1 MRNFLTWG
9 YLVLALLGAIL
20 PWQANLEFMQ
30 ASSGAGF
37 DLSGFI
43 RDANLTAASRS
54 LSRDL
59 IIGASA
65 FTIWIATEGRRL
77 QVKGWWVTL
86 VLCCASPFHSPAGD
100 RCFCIYVS
108 VACCNS
114 KKRTHSMISRVEQS
128 LDAQKLQESTSSA
141 VTSMVA
147 ELAGVDSASN
157 PELSH
162 WE

>member
-1 MRNFLTWG
+1 MRNVLVWG

-43 RDANLTAASRS
+43 RDANITAASRS

-86 VLCCASPFHSPAGD
+86 VLC
-100 RCFCIYVS
+100 ITVS
-108 VACCNS
+108 FACGGPVFLHL
-114 KKRTHSMISRVEQS
+114 RERR
-128 LDAQKLQESTSSA
+128 LLQLEKENALNDQPGGAIT
-141 VTSMVA
+141 
-147 ELAGVDSASN
+147 
-157 PELSH
+157 
-162 WE
+162 

>member
-1 MRNFLTWG
+1 MRNVLIWG

-43 RDANLTAASRS
+43 RDANITAASRS

-86 VLCCASPFHSPAGD
+86 VLC
-100 RCFCIYVS
+100 ITVS
-108 VACCNS
+108 FACGGPVFLHL
-114 KKRTHSMISRVEQS
+114 RERR
-128 LDAQKLQESTSSA
+128 LLQLEKENALNDQPGGAIT
-141 VTSMVA
+141 
-147 ELAGVDSASN
+147 
-157 PELSH
+157 
-162 WE
+162 

>member
-1 MRNFLTWG
+1 MRNVLTWG
-9 YLVLALLGAIL
+9 YLLLALLGAVL

-65 FTIWIATEGRRL
+65 FTIWIATEGRR
-77 QVKGWWVTL
+77 VEVRGWWVTL
-86 VLCCASPFHSPAGD
+86 VLCVT
-100 RCFCIYVS
+100 VS
-108 VACCNS
+108 FACGGPLFLHL
-114 KKRTHSMISRVEQS
+114 RERR
-128 LDAQKLQESTSSA
+128 LL
-141 VTSMVA
+141 
-147 ELAGVDSASN
+147 ELERENALRDQNDVPIG
-157 PELSH
+157 
-162 WE
+162 